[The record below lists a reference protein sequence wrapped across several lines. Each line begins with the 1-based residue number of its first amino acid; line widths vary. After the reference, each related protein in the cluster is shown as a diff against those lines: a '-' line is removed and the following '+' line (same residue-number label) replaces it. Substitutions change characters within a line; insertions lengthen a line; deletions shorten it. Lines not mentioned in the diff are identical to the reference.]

1 MISHTLALYSLV
13 LEDTRTRAVAVAGD
27 KLENGVVRAGE
38 HVHRAQSQSTQST
51 EHSTAAE
58 ESTELKSEHS
68 AQARGRGWRYSSTY
82 PLELG

>member
-13 LEDTRTRAVAVAGD
+13 LEDTRTRAVAVAGG
-27 KLENGVVRAGE
+27 KLEDGVVQESTSTE
-38 HVHRAQSQSTQST
+38 HRPQSTQST

-68 AQARGRGWRYSSTY
+68 AQARGRG
-82 PLELG
+82 